1 MQSASCILFKQSHL
15 ISYGWMQPGKMN
27 VFDSGWIIGD
37 NQNKFLKQK
46 MRVHRISQHDQSGAM
61 KERDP

>member
-1 MQSASCILFKQSHL
+1 
-15 ISYGWMQPGKMN
+15 MQPGKMN

-46 MRVHRISQHDQSGAM
+46 MWMHQISQHDQSGAM
-61 KERDP
+61 KEGDPWY